1 MIKSPSFI
9 SHFLVRFHTTQHE
22 ILSNSP
28 FSSPKFQLEM
38 VVFGTP
44 TKSENKRTK
53 IHKKTEKNF
62 AHTHSKKKETLK
74 VKFFKFDSFV
84 AVLMMVC
91 VSSSFLTRLFA
102 CLPSQLLLCFLHFFT
117 HTNAPTATLDMCARV
132 CVCESE
138 YVCLV
143 YVFCSHLILIFQPTN
158 TQHYTMHNG

>member
-53 IHKKTEKNF
+53 IHKKQKRIL
-62 AHTHSKKKETLK
+62 HTHTQKRRKLWKW
-74 VKFFKFDSFV
+74 SFSNPI
-84 AVLMMVC
+84 LLSRCWWWC

-158 TQHYTMHNG
+158 TQHNTMHNG